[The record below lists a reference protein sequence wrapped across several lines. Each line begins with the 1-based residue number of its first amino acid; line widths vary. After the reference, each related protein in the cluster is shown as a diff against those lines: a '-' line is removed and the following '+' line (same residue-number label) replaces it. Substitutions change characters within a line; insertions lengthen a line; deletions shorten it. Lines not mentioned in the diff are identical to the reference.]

1 MYKIMYGYDK
11 KTKYY
16 TGEVRVQQDP
26 SNPSIYLKPPFVT
39 DIEPSFQEG
48 KIPKFNGNGWDLVD
62 DYYGKIVYDKET
74 KESKTFLQ
82 HGELPDNLTD
92 KEPLSDGFYVVFDE
106 KLDDWK
112 IDVNLYKNFKKS
124 ELTTAFR
131 TQLSQ
136 GYVCPTSNIKMNATL
151 EDIDKLQKGYDLEV
165 KLGSSK
171 MTIRDYNN
179 DYHTL
184 SLQDVETML
193 TELGQNYKN
202 QLAKLWKLKD
212 EVEVATSV
220 EELDAISWDEN
231 E

>member
-1 MYKIMYGYDK
+1 M
-11 KTKYY
+11 KYY
-16 TGEVRVQQDP
+16 KDINNQIYAFEDNVTQDIINDVAKKHNTKLTEITETQYK
-26 SNPSIYLKPPFVT
+26 SFKLFGTFDKT
-39 DIEPSFQEG
+39 EEEIEA
-48 KIPKFNGNGWDLVD
+48 
-62 DYYGKIVYDKET
+62 
-74 KESKTFLQ
+74 KES
-82 HGELPDNLTD
+82 EI
-92 KEPLSDGFYVVFDE
+92 
-106 KLDDWK
+106 KLKQIK
-112 IDVNLYKNFKKS
+112 ITKKS

-131 TQLSQ
+131 AQLSQ

-165 KLGSSK
+165 KLGSSE

-179 DYHTL
+179 DYHNL

-212 EVEVATSV
+212 KVEAATSV